1 MVHMCEDNRRSAFWV
16 PYNSDIEIDA
26 MGLWLSGLVSL
37 SISVT
42 LITIVFLN
50 QTWDKVVKNS
60 HTYLFEHYGILW
72 GIMSLSIL
80 LAPAI
85 LVHLIIMIENSYRMY
100 YIFFVLLVPP
110 GVPIAVYFTFK
121 HTPLAI
127 PNIFLL
133 PAKFLCC
140 CNKQRGEHLASVIM
154 LALTIITIH
163 NCIAQGVTVMMVMFA
178 EPFAIIVNTLAIIL
192 ILFCLINI
200 LAILF
205 TISAYV
211 FTPRHIRPRVNSST
225 ILSAVVLISI
235 LITVACLGMALALSG
250 AVVTGELRPNTLR
263 NILTSVALPLFLAV
277 LTIALR
283 KIISRLMDW
292 SPQNT
297 DEEEGLSNSTELHY
311 KLWEITQS

>member
-1 MVHMCEDNRRSAFWV
+1 MIHMCEDNRHSAFWI
-16 PYNSDIEIDA
+16 PYNSDIEIDS
-26 MGLWLSGLVSL
+26 MWLILFGAVSL
-37 SISVT
+37 SISGT

-50 QTWDKVVKNS
+50 QTWDKVIKNS

-72 GIMSLSIL
+72 GVMSSSIL

-85 LVHLIIMIENSYRMY
+85 LVHLIILITSSYQVN
-100 YIFFVLLVPP
+100 YIFIVLLVPP

-121 HTPLAI
+121 YTPLAI

-133 PAKFLCC
+133 PAKFVCC
-140 CNKQRGEHLASVIM
+140 CNKQRGERLASVII
-154 LALTIITIH
+154 LSLTIITIH
-163 NCIAQGVTVMMVMFA
+163 GFIGHGMTVMMVMFA

-225 ILSAVVLISI
+225 ILSAMVLISI

-250 AVVTGELRPNTLR
+250 AVVTGELSPNKLK

-311 KLWEITQS
+311 RLWEITQS